1 MEMKRIKEVFENLF
15 TKNIMSYIKENCET
29 FDEYNSL
36 DLLYASRSGNKWV
49 SPIIINMLE
58 EDSYLT
64 EENLTKLAKMLLDL
78 YGQKWEKIGEL
89 LKEEYNP
96 IENYRRTE
104 LYDINDTRGKTGEN
118 KVASISENKDN
129 SDDDVY
135 AFNSST
141 ATPSD
146 KNYSESRG
154 KSDETYTFGEKETFT
169 KGGKMEAYGNIG
181 VTTSQEMM
189 KEEIRIREYL
199 FLENVMEDID
209 KILTLSVY

>member
-1 MEMKRIKEVFENLF
+1 MEMKKIKEVFEDLF
-15 TKNIMSYIKENCET
+15 TKNIMSYIKENCEI
-29 FDEYNSL
+29 FDEYSSL
-36 DLLYASRSGNKWV
+36 DLLYASRSGDKWV

-64 EENLTKLAKMLLDL
+64 EEDLTKLAKMLLDL
-78 YGQKWEKIGEL
+78 YETKWQKIGEL

-104 LYDINDTRGKTGEN
+104 VYDLNDTRGKTGEN
-118 KVASISENKDN
+118 KVASTSENKDS

-135 AFNSST
+135 AFNSSA

-146 KNYSESRG
+146 KNYSESSG
-154 KSDETYTFGEKETFT
+154 SSNETYTFGEKETFT

-181 VTTSQEMM
+181 VTTSQQMM
-189 KEEIRIREYL
+189 EEEIRIREYL
-199 FLENVMEDID
+199 FIEKVMEDID
-209 KILTLSVY
+209 KIITLSVY